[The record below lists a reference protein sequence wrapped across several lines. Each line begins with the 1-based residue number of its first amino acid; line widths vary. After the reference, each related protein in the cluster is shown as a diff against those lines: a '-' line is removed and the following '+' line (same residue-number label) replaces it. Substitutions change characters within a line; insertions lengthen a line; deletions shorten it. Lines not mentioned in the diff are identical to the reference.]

1 MVAIDR
7 FALNMYI
14 LYQSMDI
21 KDSGYTYL
29 NTGIYLHNF
38 QLVNIG
44 KKKNF
49 PRVRF
54 CRTFGNFLGK
64 NRLLQD
70 RSQHTSFSY
79 TLKLQ
84 LQTVHK

>member
-44 KKKNF
+44 KKKTF
-49 PRVRF
+49 PVYDF
-54 CRTFGNFLGK
+54 VGLLEIFLVK
-64 NRLLQD
+64 TD
-70 RSQHTSFSY
+70 F
-79 TLKLQ
+79 
-84 LQTVHK
+84 